1 MSGLKKL
8 LIIAI
13 LILVAFGV
21 GYGWGYV
28 ERKKAEKEWA
38 ATQETMQVKITAL
51 QNELALAK
59 ARESFWETPLIL
71 AQISKNISEKNF
83 GLATQ
88 SLDKLKENFSK
99 GLAALPADW
108 KEKYAFFLPAVDEIR
123 ADVQSMNPDARKK
136 IEDLQN
142 RFEQSLRSTKGS

>member
-1 MSGLKKL
+1 MSGFKKL

-28 ERKKAEKEWA
+28 KLKKAEKEWIA
-38 ATQETMQVKITAL
+38 SQETMQSKITAL

-71 AQISKNISEKNF
+71 AQISRNISDKNF

-88 SLDKLKENFSK
+88 SLDQLKENFSK

-108 KEKYAFFLPAVDEIR
+108 RGRFAFFLPALDEIR
-123 ADVQSMNPDARKK
+123 ADVQNMNPNVTKK
-136 IEDLQN
+136 VEDLQS
-142 RFEQSLRSTKGS
+142 RFEQSLRSTKGG